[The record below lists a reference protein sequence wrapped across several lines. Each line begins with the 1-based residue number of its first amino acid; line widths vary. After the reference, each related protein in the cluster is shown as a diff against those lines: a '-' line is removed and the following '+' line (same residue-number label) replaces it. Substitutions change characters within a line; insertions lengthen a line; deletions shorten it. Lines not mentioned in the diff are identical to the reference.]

1 MALARRAQRI
11 TPFDNPAARFIAG
24 RFGVRLF
31 LASLAMLFLA
41 TIVGFIVIRVQL
53 RGVWPGDLPALPPVL
68 WISTAVLGLSSV
80 THQWGLAGIR
90 LGQSGRLRAAM
101 WMTTALAL
109 MFLAL
114 QSAAWLAWLGV
125 ASSRWSESAEHRFA
139 LTSFYIMTGLH
150 ALHVIGGLVPMIIVT
165 AGAGRD
171 RYRAEDHGGVAHC
184 AMYWH
189 FLGAVW
195 AMLYITL
202 LIGT

>member
-1 MALARRAQRI
+1 
-11 TPFDNPAARFIAG
+11 
-24 RFGVRLF
+24 
-31 LASLAMLFLA
+31 MLFLA
-41 TIVGFIVIRVQL
+41 TIVGFVVIRVQL
-53 RGVWPGDLPALPPVL
+53 RGVWPPDLPGLPPVL

-80 THQWGLAGIR
+80 THQAALNGIR
-90 LGQSGRLRAAM
+90 RGRADRLRGAM
-101 WMTTALAL
+101 WMTTALAV

-114 QSAAWLAWLGV
+114 QSAAWWAWLGV

-150 ALHVIGGLVPMIIVT
+150 ALHVIGGLVPMAIVT
-165 AGAGRD
+165 IRASRR
-171 RYRAEDHGGVAHC
+171 RYTAEQHPGVAYC

-195 AMLYITL
+195 IVLYATL